1 MNAKPTAS
9 QQTVSTFEVRRM
21 DCPSE
26 VSMIRT
32 AFEASE
38 DVHLGEVDLARRR
51 IEVVHSTD
59 SDHVLGLLTPLAL
72 GARLLTQ
79 RPATAEDVDP
89 VAAKDSSVQRQALI
103 AVLVINLSMFVAES
117 VAGWFAQSTGLMAD
131 SLDML
136 ADAAVYGVSLFAVGR
151 GVAVQRKTA
160 RLAGILQA
168 LLGLGVLVEVARR
181 AVSGSDPGSE
191 TMMGMAALA
200 LIANL
205 TCVKLLMPHRDGG
218 IHMTATW
225 IFTTVDALANLG
237 VITAGGL
244 VLVTR
249 SALPDLIVGTAIG
262 LLVLRGAFRILNL
275 QANDD
280 PPTNGARRSECNG

>member
-1 MNAKPTAS
+1 MNAQRSGS
-9 QQTVSTFEVRRM
+9 QQTVSTFEVKKM

-32 AFEASE
+32 AFEAAE
-38 DVHLGEVDLARRR
+38 GVHLGEVDLARRR
-51 IEVVHSTD
+51 IDVVHGTD
-59 SDHVLGLLTPLAL
+59 SNHVLGLLTPLSL
-72 GARLLTQ
+72 GARLLTA
-79 RPATAEDVDP
+79 RPATADDAQGVDTT
-89 VAAKDSSVQRQALI
+89 ASAEQRRALI
-103 AVLVINLSMFVAES
+103 AVLVINLTMFVAES

-151 GVAVQRKTA
+151 GGQAQRKAA
-160 RLAGILQA
+160 RLAGVLQA
-168 LLGLGVLVEVARR
+168 LLGLGVLLEVARR

-205 TCVKLLMPHRDGG
+205 ACVKLLMPHRNGG
-218 IHMTATW
+218 IHMSATW

-237 VITAGGL
+237 VIAAGGF
-244 VLVTR
+244 VLLTQ

-262 LLVLRGAFRILNL
+262 LLVLRGAFRILSL

-280 PPTNGARRSECNG
+280 PPTNGAGRREYNG